1 MSPADVLR
9 FAVRRMFWVHM
20 PTIGLLLL
28 LCMLTAQMPSGFS
41 GLCAIAAFG
50 WVVLAVGDW
59 VASDLRAFRAA

>member
-1 MSPADVLR
+1 MSPADILR

-20 PTIGLLLL
+20 PVIGLLLL
-28 LCMLTAQMPSGFS
+28 ASSVTAQLPSGFS